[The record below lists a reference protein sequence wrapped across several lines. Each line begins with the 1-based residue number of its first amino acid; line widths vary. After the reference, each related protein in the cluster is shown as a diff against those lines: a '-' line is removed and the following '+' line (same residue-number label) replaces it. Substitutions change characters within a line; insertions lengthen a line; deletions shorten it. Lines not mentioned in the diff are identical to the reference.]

1 MKKKINFNPLISII
15 INCHNASNYISK
27 SINSVIKQTYQNWEL
42 IIYDNNSND
51 KTFTIIKKFLKNKKI
66 KYYKS
71 KSFLN
76 LYLYYLESHP

>member
-42 IIYDNNSND
+42 LIIDNYSTDNSDEVISSYND
-51 KTFTIIKKFLKNKKI
+51 SRIRVFKI
-66 KYYKS
+66 KNEGIIS
-71 KSFLN
+71 KSRN
-76 LYLYYLESHP
+76 YRNRN